1 MCRLIM
7 PKANT
12 NWGICEAG
20 IHFPH
25 EPTTVEPG
33 KKFGISQVIR
43 NKNVQAS

>member
-1 MCRLIM
+1 M

-12 NWGICEAG
+12 SLGICEAG

-33 KKFGISQVIR
+33 NKFGISQIIR
-43 NKNVQAS
+43 NKNIQAS